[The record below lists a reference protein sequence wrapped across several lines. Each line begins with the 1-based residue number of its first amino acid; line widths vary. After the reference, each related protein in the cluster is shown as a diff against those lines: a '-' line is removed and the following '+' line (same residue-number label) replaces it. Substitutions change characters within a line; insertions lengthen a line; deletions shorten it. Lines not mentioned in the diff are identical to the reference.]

1 MGGPRRVLGV
11 VIQTCASS
19 VHTIHVTSIIVQV
32 MLYHLHIRD
41 SQQPQCKQERPE
53 SANVRQR
60 KIREKMAYLA
70 MWKCVKFTYLLYG
83 QWRHQKATAEGAW
96 LLQLDKQKNDIKM
109 LKVFNFRASWSA
121 NGWFPK
127 LYLFFLLHRCISDE
141 NFTKIS
147 QWFFVKLLTDWQTD
161 RQIDR

>member
-60 KIREKMAYLA
+60 KIREKNGVSCNVEMRKVYIFIVRTV
-70 MWKCVKFTYLLYG
+70 MSSE
-83 QWRHQKATAEGAW
+83 ATAEGAW

-109 LKVFNFRASWSA
+109 LKVFNFRAS
-121 NGWFPK
+121 
-127 LYLFFLLHRCISDE
+127 
-141 NFTKIS
+141 
-147 QWFFVKLLTDWQTD
+147 
-161 RQIDR
+161 